1 MSPHYFASSAW
12 TGRFPRTTGAA
23 FKDADYATA
32 FWPHEP
38 EPVSLWS
45 AVAYWAAI
53 VLCVLAFVLLSG
65 CGPSD
70 IDAERA
76 SAASHQDAIE
86 AARAEAIANK
96 IAAHRQ
102 ARAEFF
108 HLATT
113 TESTK

>member
-1 MSPHYFASSAW
+1 MSPAPYSVS
-12 TGRFPRTTGAA
+12 RFKRTAGEA

-32 FWPHEP
+32 WWPHEP
-38 EPVSLWS
+38 EPVSLWD
-45 AVAYWAAI
+45 AICYWAA
-53 VLCVLAFVLLSG
+53 VLLCVGAFALYHG
-65 CGPSD
+65 CAGPSD

-86 AARAEAIANK
+86 AARAEAIASK
-96 IAAHRQ
+96 VAAHRQ

-108 HLATT
+108 HIATT